1 MQARSS
7 SLEFN
12 ALQSCSM
19 TKKVTKKL
27 PINLRLHMNSMALPL
42 LLTLKSPL
50 LNLLGKENS
59 APLCP

>member
-1 MQARSS
+1 
-7 SLEFN
+7 
-12 ALQSCSM
+12 M

-27 PINLRLHMNSMALPL
+27 PINLRLHMNSVALPL